1 MARVG
6 KVALT
11 SGLVLGIVP
20 ATQISATTVP
30 DADIN
35 AWALEYTGGT
45 AGEASGDPVR
55 IGYANAEAVVPESTV
70 GVEAAVEYV
79 NAELGG
85 VQGRPIE
92 LVECQI
98 STPEDGARCG
108 AQFANDDSIVMVLT
122 GAIVFGNGEFY
133 GALNGTRPVLI
144 GTGGTIED
152 FTTTAGVSY
161 TAGATGVVLGL
172 AQFVIEE
179 LEPETVAV
187 VATDNP
193 AGRAGA
199 EVLLEPTY
207 AAAGIDVSIVYVSE
221 TATAP
226 EIASAMQAAGA
237 DTADVFAP
245 GVGIAQC
252 INTYD
257 AIRSLGIDPVVVT
270 TGLCYGTPMT
280 EHMHDLG
287 EEGDFPDGWYFGGYG
302 ASYFRP
308 DYESGML
315 TYVTKVHEYGETIG
329 DAEVIEYTG
338 LAGPTFANLLTA
350 VQFLNALGPDVDAQT
365 LFDHML
371 AFEGP
376 MMIQSG
382 PIECGVPPFVAAC
395 GHQMGIERYLDGEW
409 LSIRDD
415 LNDHP
420 IIVEPIG

>member
-1 MARVG
+1 VPRFRTFAPVVG
-6 KVALT
+6 LI
-11 SGLVLGIVP
+11 LGFVP
-20 ATQISATTVP
+20 ATPISATTVP
-30 DADIN
+30 VEDIN

-45 AGEASGDPVR
+45 AGTASGDPVR

-85 VQGRPIE
+85 IRGRPVE
-92 LVECQI
+92 LVECEI
-98 STPEDGARCG
+98 NTPEDGARCG

-133 GALNGTRPVLI
+133 TALSGKKPVLI

-179 LEPETVAV
+179 LQPETVAV

-207 AAAGIDVSIVYVSE
+207 AAAGIDVSIVYVSD

-257 AIRSLGIDPVVVT
+257 AIRSLDIDPVVVT

-350 VQFLNALGPDVDAQT
+350 VQFLNVLGPDVDTQT
-365 LFDHML
+365 LFGHML

-382 PIECGVPPFVAAC
+382 PIECGVAPFIAAC
-395 GHQMGIERYLDGEW
+395 GHQMGVQQYLDGEW

-415 LNDHP
+415 LNGDP